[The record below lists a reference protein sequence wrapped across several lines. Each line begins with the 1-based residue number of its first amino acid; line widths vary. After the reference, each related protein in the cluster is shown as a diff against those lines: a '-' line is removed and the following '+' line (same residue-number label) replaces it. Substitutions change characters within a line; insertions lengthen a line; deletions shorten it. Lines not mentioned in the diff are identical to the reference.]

1 MLQQGEK
8 APDFTLSDS
17 EGNSVT
23 LSQFLGRKV
32 IVYFYSKD
40 NTSGCTKQALA
51 YAAANEELETMGVKL
66 IGISKDSAA
75 SHKKFAVKNELPFTL
90 LADPEHQALEAYGV
104 WQEKKM
110 CGKVSMGTVRS
121 SFLID
126 EEGKLELVRYNV
138 KADKDAAEMLAYLKK

>member
-126 EEGKLELVRYNV
+126 EEGRLELVRYNV